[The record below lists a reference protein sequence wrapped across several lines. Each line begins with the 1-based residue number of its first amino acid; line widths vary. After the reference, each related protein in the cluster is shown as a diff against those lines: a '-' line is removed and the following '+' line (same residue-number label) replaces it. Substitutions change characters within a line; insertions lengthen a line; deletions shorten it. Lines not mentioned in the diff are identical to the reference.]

1 MTGRPVVIR
10 RFRCS
15 RWCVGSEGAVGN
27 HHYPAAQPPC
37 TCSTWL
43 VSGGQLGQGVHLV
56 HVSACGRLW
65 TVQGHYLYH
74 CSVQSVQPVRCDA
87 NCALV
92 STPGP
97 TSIAVWSINPSS
109 DLAVHGT
116 QSGHPLKAIIET
128 YRVFSKGRNVVGP
141 SKSLIFWTFSDVL
154 DFFWP
159 FNMGDFSFWY
169 IWVIWLKKKL
179 KNLIFQKGWIS
190 GLAQIDIF
198 SDF

>member
-1 MTGRPVVIR
+1 MNCGTSLGAWAKLHRDCKMYVNFHFLPWLMVIVNIVTVSNKYPWQEDLWSSDASGAAGVCWQR
-10 RFRCS
+10 RGCGQSPLSCS
-15 RWCVGSEGAVGN
+15 T
-27 HHYPAAQPPC
+27 AAC

-43 VSGGQLGQGVHLV
+43 VSGGQLGQCVHLV

-128 YRVFSKGRNVVGP
+128 
-141 SKSLIFWTFSDVL
+141 
-154 DFFWP
+154 
-159 FNMGDFSFWY
+159 
-169 IWVIWLKKKL
+169 
-179 KNLIFQKGWIS
+179 
-190 GLAQIDIF
+190 
-198 SDF
+198 